1 MDGYAALGIFFLMAL
16 GFPIAPIIIA
26 NIIQPKQPTDEKDIP
41 FTGVPARPFSPNRQ
55 QTRIVKCF
63 IILISYYALV
73 IVYFTSFHLGGSLPS
88 KWRTKKS
95 LRLCSP
101 KASPMV

>member
-41 FTGVPARPFSPNRQ
+41 YECGVDTIGKNNVQYHIGYFM
-55 QTRIVKCF
+55 
-63 IILISYYALV
+63 YALV
-73 IVYFTSFHLGGSLPS
+73 FLLIQLKLFYIALWVV
-88 KWRTKKS
+88 KS
-95 LRLCSP
+95 G
-101 KASPMV
+101 A